1 MDNHKQYSY
10 FFYGE
15 SVWGSQGFGL
25 VLVSDCV
32 HVFVSLQCF
41 LCGVGLGQV
50 VALGGARAG
59 RAA

>member
-1 MDNHKQYSY
+1 M
-10 FFYGE
+10 
-15 SVWGSQGFGL
+15 WGSQGFAL

-32 HVFVSLQCF
+32 LVFVSLQCF
-41 LCGVGLGQV
+41 LCGVGLGPV